1 MTAVSEIMTRDVKTL
16 GPQDTIEIA
25 ARLMAEHDVGAIPV
39 CDGDTLLAMVTDRD
53 IVVRGIAMGLDSQST
68 PISSVMSK
76 DIRSVEEDADV
87 SEVFEE
93 MSSAQIRRM
102 PVVDGQK
109 KLVGIVSLGDLAVKD
124 RADASSVA
132 ESLRD
137 ISQP

>member
-1 MTAVSEIMTRDVKTL
+1 MTRDVKTL
-16 GPQDTIEIA
+16 GPQDTLEIA

-39 CDGDTLLAMVTDRD
+39 CDGDALVAMVTDRD
-53 IVVRGIAMGLDSQST
+53 LVVRGMAMGLNSQST
-68 PISSVMSK
+68 PISKVMSQ
-76 DIRSVEEDADV
+76 DISSVEEDADV

-93 MSSAQIRRM
+93 MSSRQIRRM
-102 PVVDGQK
+102 PVVDGAK

-124 RADASSVA
+124 RADAASLA

>member
-1 MTAVSEIMTRDVKTL
+1 MTTVSEIMTRDVKTL
-16 GPQDTIEIA
+16 SPKDTIDIA

-53 IVVRGIAMGLDSQST
+53 TVVRGIAMGLDSQST
-68 PISSVMSK
+68 PLSSVMSK

-102 PVVDGQK
+102 PVLDGQK

>member
-1 MTAVSEIMTRDVKTL
+1 MTTVSEIMTRDVKTL

-39 CDGDTLLAMVTDRD
+39 CDGDMLLAMVTDRD
-53 IVVRGIAMGLDSQST
+53 LVVRGIAMGLDSQST
-68 PISSVMSK
+68 PLSTVMSK

-87 SEVFEE
+87 SEVFDE

-102 PVVDGQK
+102 PVVDAQK

-132 ESLRD
+132 QSLRD